1 MLKRPLAFA
10 GFLLLTLFVT
20 LKAMSGLALAFY
32 ILFPLLILPALL
44 LIVVFPSLLGI
55 PVLVLAVSYF
65 FYAASHRTLETL
77 FLGAGSFA
85 LIGAFFLYRKHW
97 HRVLVRQTSLA
108 KQSQEEL
115 TQLQQKH
122 HSRLESL
129 HHLEKQ
135 VAGLLSLFEIARDF
149 NDSLSYEA
157 IQDLLD
163 KRVLPELPFQRFR
176 IFLFEPGQ
184 DISAARCVIS
194 ASSGDR
200 YQAPFSE
207 ELSENEKQQIAAVRE
222 SKKML
227 QNDRNLIFPLLAE
240 GEMAAAIMVEGIHPD
255 DLVKFEVLSAYMAL
269 QVRKIKLYETV
280 KELSIRDGLTGV
292 FVRRH
297 FHVRFDE
304 ELKRS
309 IKYGLPLA
317 VLMLDIDL
325 FKRYNDEYGH
335 LAGDATLK
343 QVAQMLCESLRKVD
357 IVARYGGEEFV
368 VVIPDARKIGAY
380 EVAER
385 IRSSIARHQFKVFN
399 DQTKVTVSIGIALF
413 PEDAQQG
420 PASADTAQLAF
431 DLIQC
436 ADRALYC
443 AKEEGRNRIMFYQD
457 L

>member
-1 MLKRPLAFA
+1 MLKRSLGIA
-10 GFLLLTLFVT
+10 GFFLLVFAVT
-20 LKAMSGLALAFY
+20 LKGSELALTYY
-32 ILFPLLILPALL
+32 ILFPMLIAPALL
-44 LIVVFPSLLGI
+44 GILLFPRFWALGAGALILSFLFYAVPHRSLETGLLGI
-55 PVLVLAVSYF
+55 GCLA
-65 FYAASHRTLETL
+65 L
-77 FLGAGSFA
+77 AGT
-85 LIGAFFLYRKHW
+85 FFLYLSHW
-97 HRVLVRQTSLA
+97 RRVLDRESKLSRQALA
-108 KQSQEEL
+108 EL

-135 VAGLLSLFEIARDF
+135 VAGLLGLFEIARDF

-157 IQDLLD
+157 IQDLLV
-163 KRVLPELPFQRFR
+163 KRVMPELSFQRFR
-176 IFLFEPGQ
+176 IFLFEPDQ
-184 DISAARCVIS
+184 DIAAARCVI
-194 ASSGDR
+194 AAFRDEER
-200 YQAPFSE
+200 YRPTLAIEFSE
-207 ELSENEKQQIAAVRE
+207 EEQRLVGTLRE
-222 SKKML
+222 SKRMI
-227 QNDRNLIFPLLAE
+227 QNGQDLIIPLLAD
-240 GEMAAAIMVEGIHPD
+240 GEMGAAMIVEGIQSD

-297 FHVRFDE
+297 FHERFDE

-343 QVAQMLCESLRKVD
+343 QAAQMLCESLRKVD

-368 VVIPDARKIGAY
+368 VVIPDARKIGAA

-413 PEDAQQG
+413 PEDVPQAS
-420 PASADTAQLAF
+420 ASADTAQLAF

-443 AKEEGRNRIMFYQD
+443 AKEEGRNRIVFYQD

>member
-1 MLKRPLAFA
+1 MLKRVLGLA
-10 GFLLLTLFVT
+10 GYFL
-20 LKAMSGLALAFY
+20 LALAVTYKGMELAISYY
-32 ILFPLLILPALL
+32 ILFPILLAPALL
-44 LIVVFPSLLGI
+44 GILFFPAFWFLGTAPLLVSFLVFALSHRSLEAGILAAGSLALLG
-55 PVLVLAVSYF
+55 V
-65 FYAASHRTLETL
+65 
-77 FLGAGSFA
+77 
-85 LIGAFFLYRKHW
+85 FFLYLAHW
-97 HRVLVRQTSLA
+97 RRVLAREAKSSGQALA
-108 KQSQEEL
+108 EL

-135 VAGLLSLFEIARDF
+135 VAGLLGLFEIARDF
-149 NDSLSYEA
+149 NDSFSYEA
-157 IQDLLD
+157 IQDLLV
-163 KRVLPELPFQRFR
+163 KRVMPELSFSRFR
-176 IFLFEPGQ
+176 IFLFEPEQ
-184 DISAARCVIS
+184 DISIARCVI
-194 ASSGDR
+194 AAFRDERFQPPAANGL
-200 YQAPFSE
+200 SE
-207 ELSENEKQQIAAVRE
+207 EELRLVSSIRE
-222 SKKML
+222 SKRLL
-227 QNDRNLIFPLLAE
+227 QNGQDLVIPLLAD
-240 GEMAAAIMVEGIHPD
+240 GEMGAAMIVEGIQPD

-297 FHVRFDE
+297 FHERFDE

-309 IKYGLPLA
+309 IKYSLPLA

-368 VVIPDARKIGAY
+368 VVIPDARKIGAS

-413 PEDAQQG
+413 PDDVPQQAG
-420 PASADTAQLAF
+420 ASADTAQLAF

-443 AKEEGRNRIMFYQD
+443 AKEEGRNRIVFYQD

>member
-1 MLKRPLAFA
+1 MLKPSLGLA
-10 GFLLLTLFVT
+10 GFLLLVFFVT
-20 LKAMSGLALAFY
+20 LKATGLALTFY
-32 ILFPLLILPALL
+32 ILFPLLIIPALL
-44 LIVVFPSLLGI
+44 FIVVFPRLWGL
-55 PVLVLAVSYF
+55 PMAALAVSYF
-65 FYAASHRTLETL
+65 FYAAFHLSLETGL
-77 FLGAGSFA
+77 LGAGSFA
-85 LIGAFFLYRKHW
+85 LIGVFFLYRDHW
-97 HRVLVRQTSLA
+97 QRVLARQTSLSGQA
-108 KQSQEEL
+108 LEEL
-115 TQLQQKH
+115 TLLQRKH

-157 IQDLLD
+157 MQDLLS

-184 DISAARCVIS
+184 DISAGRCVI
-194 ASSGDR
+194 ASSSEDG

-207 ELSENEKQQIAAVRE
+207 ELSENEKHQIASVRE

-227 QNDRNLIFPLLAE
+227 QNDRNLILPLLAD
-240 GEMAAAIMVEGIHPD
+240 GEMSAAVMVEGIHPD

-297 FHVRFDE
+297 FHARFDE

-368 VVIPDARKIGAY
+368 VVIPDARKTGAY

-385 IRSSIARHQFKVFN
+385 VRSSIARHQFKVFN

-413 PEDAQQG
+413 PEDAQQV
-420 PASADTAQLAF
+420 PASADTSQPAF
-431 DLIQC
+431 ELIQC

-443 AKEEGRNRIMFYQD
+443 AKEEGRNRIVFYQD

>member
-1 MLKRPLAFA
+1 MLKRILAAA
-10 GFLLLTLFVT
+10 GFFLLTFVIT
-20 LKAMSGLALAFY
+20 LKGTELALTYY
-32 ILFPLLILPALL
+32 ILFPILISPALFGILLFPRFWPLSAAPLLISF
-44 LIVVFPSLLGI
+44 V
-55 PVLVLAVSYF
+55 
-65 FYAASHRTLETL
+65 FYAASHRSLETAL
-77 FLGAGSFA
+77 LGIGSLA
-85 LIGAFFLYRKHW
+85 LTGTFFLYVNHW
-97 HRVLVRQTSLA
+97 RRVLGRETKLSGQSLA
-108 KQSQEEL
+108 EL
-115 TQLQQKH
+115 TQLQGKH
-122 HSRLESL
+122 YSRLESL

-135 VAGLLSLFEIARDF
+135 VSGLLGLFEIARDF

-157 IQDLLD
+157 IQDLLV
-163 KRVLPELPFQRFR
+163 KRVMPELPFQRFR
-176 IFLFEPGQ
+176 IFLIEQDP
-184 DISAARCVIS
+184 DISAARCVI
-194 ASSGDR
+194 AAFREERYESSL
-200 YQAPFSE
+200 AA
-207 ELSENEKQQIAAVRE
+207 ELSEEDRRLLGTLRE

-227 QNDRNLIFPLLAE
+227 QNGQDLMIPLLVD
-240 GEMAAAIMVEGIHPD
+240 GEMGAAMMVEGVQSD

-297 FHVRFDE
+297 FHERFDE

-309 IKYGLPLA
+309 IKYSLPLA

-368 VVIPDARKIGAY
+368 VVIPDAKKTGAS

-413 PEDAQQG
+413 PEDVPQV
-420 PASADTAQLAF
+420 PASADTAALAF
-431 DLIQC
+431 DLIQR

-443 AKEEGRNRIMFYQD
+443 AKEEGRNRIVFYQD

>member
-1 MLKRPLAFA
+1 MFKRSAGLLGFFA
-10 GFLLLTLFVT
+10 LVIFVT
-20 LKAMSGLALAFY
+20 LRGMGLALSY
-32 ILFPLLILPALL
+32 SILFPVLTLPVVISMEAFPPFWPFSLFALALSWLLYAVFHPSVETGILGAG
-44 LIVVFPSLLGI
+44 VF
-55 PVLVLAVSYF
+55 
-65 FYAASHRTLETL
+65 L
-77 FLGAGSFA
+77 FLGGCIFYRYHWRQVLEREMKLSQKA
-85 LIGAFFLYRKHW
+85 LG
-97 HRVLVRQTSLA
+97 
-108 KQSQEEL
+108 EL
-115 TQLQQKH
+115 DQLKEKH

-135 VAGLLSLFEIARDF
+135 VSGLLGLFEIARDF

-157 IQDLLD
+157 IQDLLT
-163 KRVLPELPFQRFR
+163 KRVMPEMPFRRFR
-176 IFLFEPGQ
+176 IFLFDPGQ
-184 DISAARCVIS
+184 EIAKGRCVIS
-194 ASSGDR
+194 AFKDDS
-200 YQAPFSE
+200 YQPPFAH
-207 ELSENEKQQIAAVRE
+207 ELSENEQHQIEGVRA
-222 SKKML
+222 SKRML
-227 QNDRNLIFPLLAE
+227 QNDKDLILPLLAD
-240 GEMAAAIMVEGIHPD
+240 GEMAAAMLVEGIQPD
-255 DLVKFEVLSAYMAL
+255 DLAKFEVLSAYMAL

-297 FHVRFDE
+297 FHERFDE

-309 IKYGLPLA
+309 IKYSLPLA

-343 QVAQMLCESLRKVD
+343 QTAQLLCESLRKVD

-368 VVIPDARKIGAY
+368 VVIPDARKTGAH

-413 PEDAQQG
+413 PEDALHG
-420 PASADTAQLAF
+420 HTATDTSQLAF
-431 DLIQC
+431 ELIQC
-436 ADRALYC
+436 ADKALYR
-443 AKEEGRNRIMFYQD
+443 AKEEGRNRVVFYQD